1 MFRSPQGEK
10 LHSLGK
16 TNRVLQEAPFTAE
29 GGRMI
34 NVEAEVNK
42 HKNCKDRDE
51 LVWQIKEYKNLA
63 LQNASD
69 IVMAGQYNMVAL
81 KLQEICDKLPA
92 PRLKRIPGNT
102 PGAPVKTATI
112 TNEEN
117 AKISVAW
124 RKRATKDDKH

>member
-1 MFRSPQGEK
+1 
-10 LHSLGK
+10 
-16 TNRVLQEAPFTAE
+16 
-29 GGRMI
+29 MI

-92 PRLKRIPGNT
+92 PNLKRPGSST
-102 PGAPVKTATI
+102 SSAPTKTAKI
-112 TNEEN
+112 TNEEKK
-117 AKISVAW
+117 KISADW
-124 RKRATKDDKH
+124 DKRAGSKK